1 MNRELKIPSKIESIS
16 LVENLIDE
24 ISTELSLVADL
35 YGNILIGVI
44 EAVTNAIVHGNKLDE
59 SKTVELFINYDEP
72 DLIVKIIDQGEGFQF
87 DDIPDPTKPDNV
99 EKPDGRGVFL
109 MKHLA
114 DEVNYDKGGSIVNL
128 KFRV

>member
-1 MNRELKIPSKIESIS
+1 MKREIEIPSKIESIS
-16 LVENLIDE
+16 IVENLIDE
-24 ISTELSLVADL
+24 VSIELSLVADL
-35 YGNILIGVI
+35 YGNVLIGVI

-59 SKTVELFINYDEP
+59 SKV
-72 DLIVKIIDQGEGFQF
+72 VKIFFNYNSPNLNIRISDEGNGFLF

-114 DEVNYDKGGSIVNL
+114 DEVTFDKGGSIVNL
-128 KFRV
+128 KFKI